1 MKPLLGL
8 DVDGVLNCFGSIWT
22 DEYDAVA
29 WEMPPFSPPNASYM
43 LRVPRGT
50 SGRLATLGERFE
62 IVWCTMWEERAHPAF
77 VGKIGGIGTVCDCAP
92 FEPPIDCECGATGIR
107 PWPVISFRRAVWDG
121 RSTWK
126 LPAVKEYIGDRPFA
140 WIDDDLF
147 ADAFE
152 WAHDRATRL
161 GIPTQLVRTNP
172 AVGLADE
179 HVAELLRWADWVD
192 ETASESGQRWAR

>member
-1 MKPLLGL
+1 MRPLLGL

-29 WEMPPFSPPNASYM
+29 WELPPYTPPQGGST

-50 SGRLATLGERFE
+50 TERLCTLAERFD
-62 IVWCTMWEERAHPAF
+62 IVWCTMWEETAHPAF
-77 VGKIGGIGTVCDCAP
+77 VGKIGGIGTICDCAP
-92 FEPPIDCECGATGIR
+92 FDPEPDCECGGTGVR
-107 PWPVISFRRAVWDG
+107 PWPVVSFRGAVFDG

-126 LPAVKEYIGDRPFA
+126 LPAVKAYIGDRPFA
-140 WIDDDLF
+140 WLDDDLF

-152 WAHDRATRL
+152 WAHDRETRL
-161 GIPTQLVRTNP
+161 GIPTRLVRTNP

-179 HVAELLRWADWVD
+179 HVAELLRFADHVD
-192 ETASESGQRWAR
+192 VVSRSSGQRWAR